1 MHKLFIILAN
11 LKVLCFNSLVKC
23 VQKYEVITKRNAE
36 EEMNLYPNEMLNKV
50 EDITIEF
57 IQKNK
62 LKALILD
69 VDNTLIDYN
78 KNLSE
83 EKIKWGK
90 NLKGQGVKL
99 YILSNSNKKEKVK
112 KVAEELGIPYILFA
126 KKPFKSGFTKIQK
139 ELQLKPEQI
148 GVVGDQIFTDVIGG
162 NRCKMFTILVEPID
176 RKDILITAW
185 KRPIEEKIKDKF
197 KKTKEKK

>member
-1 MHKLFIILAN
+1 
-11 LKVLCFNSLVKC
+11 
-23 VQKYEVITKRNAE
+23 
-36 EEMNLYPNEMLNKV
+36 MNIYPKELLNKV
-50 EDITIEF
+50 EEITIEF

-83 EKIKWGK
+83 EKIQWAK

-99 YILSNSNKKEKVK
+99 YILSNSNNKEKVE
-112 KVAEELGIPYILFA
+112 KVANTLNIPYALFA
-126 KKPFKSGFTKIQK
+126 RKPFKSGFLAIQK
-139 ELQLKPEQI
+139 ESQLNSEQI
-148 GVVGDQIFTDVIGG
+148 GVVGDQIFTDVLGG

-176 RKDILITAW
+176 KKDLLITAW
-185 KRPIEEKIKDKF
+185 KRPIEEKIKQKF